1 MMKKSLE
8 KRPSV
13 RQTLILSLT
22 SPEISIPPHFDMNN
36 GKSMGFWRSN
46 WLHLRGRSIDW
57 TERIKTCL
65 RSVGGRTYGRPDERI
80 NSSDAGRMRRNCRKV
95 FRINK
100 LE

>member
-1 MMKKSLE
+1 MKPSLE
-8 KRPSV
+8 KQPMF

-22 SPEISIPPHFDMNN
+22 SPEISIPPHFGSIS
-36 GKSMGFWRSN
+36 GKSMGFWRLN
-46 WLHLRGRSIDW
+46 WLHLTGQSIDW

-65 RSVGGRTYGRPDERI
+65 RSVGGRAHGRPDERI
-80 NSSDAGRMRRNCRKV
+80 NASDAGRMTRNWVKV